1 MLYYVP
7 TTMLLAPFVV
17 ADSDGIWKPEQL
29 DVRFWKLKGVLHYE
43 LSTRH
48 LSFVVVLVSKWYLKS
63 QTVYYYKSGRFV
75 SMFSIL
81 GSLLGAVHAV
91 RAPL

>member
-1 MLYYVP
+1 MRERLDGARERRHGGLSQLPRYYVP

-48 LSFVVVLVSKWYLKS
+48 LSFVVVLVSK
-63 QTVYYYKSGRFV
+63 
-75 SMFSIL
+75 
-81 GSLLGAVHAV
+81 
-91 RAPL
+91 